1 MWEEE
6 EEKKGFLHRQFFSCS
21 ISIPTP
27 LPGRPLSLLAFFRQ
41 ENLGFP
47 EAQEGNELWSKDGN
61 GG

>member
-1 MWEEE
+1 MGGGGEG
-6 EEKKGFLHRQFFSCS
+6 GFLHRQFFSHS
-21 ISIPTP
+21 ISTHRAV
-27 LPGRPLSLLAFFRQ
+27 RPSLLAFFRQ